1 LGREPEKTVPSAA
14 PVSVLDFHGSAM
26 SYTKP
31 YQPQIY
37 SYQSRSR
44 FRQYPRQ
51 VVTPIPGA
59 GYDVSHLDWS
69 DQPINLGGMGG
80 LGLSAQQAT
89 NAIDV
94 AAQLVRDPDAYL
106 RQNGPRIV
114 AAAETHLLGPVVD
127 STAKALAPYILKYA
141 LPAMTVLYV
150 LAGMSAFYSYK
161 AADKVGAL

>member
-1 LGREPEKTVPSAA
+1 
-14 PVSVLDFHGSAM
+14 M

-59 GYDVSHLDWS
+59 GYDVSHLDWREQAI
-69 DQPINLGGMGG
+69 DLGGMGG
-80 LGLSAQQAT
+80 LGITTQQAT

-94 AAQLVRDPDAYL
+94 AVQLARDPDAYL

-114 AAAETHLLGPVVD
+114 AAAETYLLQPMVD
-127 STAKALAPYILKYA
+127 STARASAPYILKYA

-161 AADKVGAL
+161 AAKKVGAL

>member
-1 LGREPEKTVPSAA
+1 
-14 PVSVLDFHGSAM
+14 M

-37 SYQSRSR
+37 SYQSQSR

-59 GYDVSHLDWS
+59 GYDVAHLDWS
-69 DQPINLGGMGG
+69 DQPIQLGGAS
-80 LGLSAQQAT
+80 SAGTSAA
-89 NAIDV
+89 NIIDV
-94 AAQLVRDPDAYL
+94 TAQLLRDPDAYL

-114 AAAETHLLGPVVD
+114 SAAETYVLEPMVD
-127 STAKALAPYILKYA
+127 STAKSLAPYILKYA

-150 LAGMSAFYSYK
+150 LAGLSAFYSYK

>member
-1 LGREPEKTVPSAA
+1 MDREPEKTAPSAA
-14 PVSVLDFHGSAM
+14 PVSVLDFYGSTM

-37 SYQSRSR
+37 SYQSQSR

-59 GYDVSHLDWS
+59 GFDVAHLDWS

-80 LGLSAQQAT
+80 LGLTAQQTTDAVDAVVQIT
-89 NAIDV
+89 
-94 AAQLVRDPDAYL
+94 RDPDAYL
-106 RQNGPRIV
+106 RRNGPRIV
-114 AAAETHLLGPVVD
+114 AAAETYLLGPMVD

-150 LAGMSAFYSYK
+150 LAGVGAFYSYK

>member
-1 LGREPEKTVPSAA
+1 
-14 PVSVLDFHGSAM
+14 M

-37 SYQSRSR
+37 SYQSQSR

-59 GYDVSHLDWS
+59 GYDVAHLDWS
-69 DQPINLGGMGG
+69 DQPIQLGGMGAAG
-80 LGLSAQQAT
+80 SSAASIIDAT
-89 NAIDV
+89 
-94 AAQLVRDPDAYL
+94 AQLLRDPDVYL

-114 AAAETHLLGPVVD
+114 SAAETYVLEPMVD

>member
-1 LGREPEKTVPSAA
+1 
-14 PVSVLDFHGSAM
+14 M

-59 GYDVSHLDWS
+59 GYEVAHLDWS
-69 DQPINLGGMGG
+69 DQPINLSGMGG
-80 LGLSAQQAT
+80 LGLTAQQTTDAVDAVVQIT
-89 NAIDV
+89 
-94 AAQLVRDPDAYL
+94 RDPDAYL
-106 RQNGPRIV
+106 RRNGPRIV
-114 AAAETHLLGPVVD
+114 AAAEEHLLQPMVGA
-127 STAKALAPYILKYA
+127 TARAASPYVLKYA
-141 LPAMTVLYV
+141 VPALTILYI